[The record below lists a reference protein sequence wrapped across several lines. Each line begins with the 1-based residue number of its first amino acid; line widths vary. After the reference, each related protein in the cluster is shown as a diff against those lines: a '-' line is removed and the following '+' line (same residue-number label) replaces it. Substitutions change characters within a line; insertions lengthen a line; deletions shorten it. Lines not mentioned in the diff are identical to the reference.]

1 MGLEIYD
8 DAVAEYLDNI
18 ERTVKELQEKSAISN
33 EMAEYTLED
42 TKKTIQKYLETNRP
56 YAQLLMDLKHLE
68 CKDKST
74 YSLTEI
80 AKKKDEFNP
89 SYIIQSWLRNVNT
102 LELLCLWEK
111 EHNTDFNLE
120 EAKKL
125 IDRTKETSFTL
136 TAKIWVLNTNAK
148 GLISKQGKGGGTF
161 AHHEIA
167 IDFITWLFP
176 EKRYELSKKI
186 LATGLLLIRNNI
198 IT

>member
-8 DAVAEYLDNI
+8 NAVAEYLDNM

-42 TKKTIQKYLETNRP
+42 ARKSIQKYLETNRP

-68 CKDKST
+68 YKDKST

-80 AKKKDEFNP
+80 AKMKDESNP

-102 LELLCLWEK
+102 LQLLCLWEK
-111 EHNTDFNLE
+111 EHNPDFNLE

-125 IDRTKETSFTL
+125 IDKTKEPSFTL
-136 TAKIWVLNTNAK
+136 TAKIWIANTNAK
-148 GLISKQGKGGGTF
+148 GLMSKQGKGGGTY
-161 AHHEIA
+161 AHHEIT

-176 EKRYELSKKI
+176 EKRYELLKMIFAKC
-186 LATGLLLIRNNI
+186 I
-198 IT
+198 ISE

>member
-1 MGLEIYD
+1 MDLKFYD

-33 EMAEYTLED
+33 EMAEYTLKD
-42 TKKTIQKYLETNRP
+42 TRKTIQKYLETNTP
-56 YAQLLMDLKHLE
+56 YAQLIMDLEHLKH
-68 CKDKST
+68 KDKST

-80 AKKKDEFNP
+80 AKKKDESNP
-89 SYIIQSWLRNVNT
+89 SYIIQSWLRNGNT

-111 EHNTDFNLE
+111 EHKPDFNPE

-125 IDRTKETSFTL
+125 IDKTKEPSFTL
-136 TAKIWVLNTNAK
+136 SAKLWTSNTNAK
-148 GLISKQGKGGGTF
+148 GLTSKQGKGGGTF

-176 EKRYELSKKI
+176 EKRYELLKM
-186 LATGLLLIRNNI
+186 
-198 IT
+198 ITSRTICL